1 MKNPIALVYT
11 DFHIKPE
18 TLDSVTKLCE
28 EAIEIANN
36 AGIKTHIWLG
46 DIFDNRISQK
56 MDVLN
61 GLTSIIEKY
70 DKRGHNILAIVG
82 NHDKTDYNK
91 TDSFL
96 DAYKYHPSFDL
107 INDLD
112 IRWINELKCLFLPFF
127 TDDILNEYI
136 LDFPKIEDIDILF
149 GHFAVAGSRNND
161 RSVVEN
167 NIKPSSFKDF
177 KKVYLG
183 HYHDYQQVGSNI
195 FHLGSLQQNNFGE
208 DESKGFWMLYDD
220 CTVELLK
227 SKNGNVFKK
236 ERLDLDNI
244 PPKQLKAT
252 LKKIKEDNP
261 NSRLRIE
268 LWGKSSTLESFDKSE
283 YSNLGID
290 FKKKH
295 KDVELSID
303 IAVNEKVEKLSD
315 SDIIEKFKEFCNE
328 NDYRYEEGLSIL
340 KQVLCQ

>member
-1 MKNPIALVYT
+1 MS
-11 DFHIKPE
+11 FS
-18 TLDSVTKLCE
+18 TL
-28 EAIEIANN
+28 
-36 AGIKTHIWLG
+36 
-46 DIFDNRISQK
+46 
-56 MDVLN
+56 
-61 GLTSIIEKY
+61 
-70 DKRGHNILAIVG
+70 
-82 NHDKTDYNK
+82 
-91 TDSFL
+91 
-96 DAYKYHPSFDL
+96 
-107 INDLD
+107 
-112 IRWINELKCLFLPFF
+112 F

-136 LDFPKIEDIDILF
+136 LDFPEIEGIDVLF

-227 SKNGNVFKK
+227 SRNGNVFKK

-252 LKKIKEDNP
+252 LRKIKEDNP

-283 YSNLGID
+283 YSDLGID

-315 SDIIEKFKEFCNE
+315 SDIVEKFKEFCNE